1 MQTWIKANIGSLLN
15 RMTKAED
22 AISGSTAYTNETDLD
37 NRTSALETAV
47 GMPYT
52 NETNISTRLTN
63 IETAQTS
70 ITTDITNIET
80 ALNNVSFWKG
90 TESAYAAIT
99 TPAENTLYLCYADPV
114 QPVQSKSKKKG

>member
-1 MQTWIKANIGSLLN
+1 MQTWIKANIGRLLS

-22 AISGSTAYTNETDLD
+22 AISGGDVYTNESDLD
-37 NRTSALETAV
+37 DRTTALETAV

-52 NETNISTRLTN
+52 SETNISTRLTN

-70 ITTDITNIET
+70 MVGDITSIET

-114 QPVQSKSKKKG
+114 TPVQSKSKKKG